1 MNLGPLW
8 VNFVC
13 VVQGMPP
20 PRHRSAGGYP
30 VIPAALVGEQ
40 GGGPSCQGKVN
51 VVREVWS
58 LSDLWQVQKRGTVM
72 LAPGCVG
79 LLGLPDRQAAGSRC
93 SHHPPVWSL
102 KVPSHSVV
110 TAPPEGSRGRPSLT
124 RTSGVGPGPGDLS
137 GQPHPPSCCPG
148 SRSPC
153 SWKDSSPTG
162 SGHPVSARRHLNEFQ
177 PQQAYFSYKVTV

>member
-1 MNLGPLW
+1 
-8 VNFVC
+8 
-13 VVQGMPP
+13 MPP

-58 LSDLWQVQKRGTVM
+58 RSDLWQVQKRGTVT